1 MGEKPLRL
9 CLVRH
14 GETDWNREQRL
25 QGWTDVPLNAE
36 GLAQAEATAHELAG
50 ERFDAIYSSTLQRAR
65 ATAEALARPHGL
77 PLRLDQRLRER
88 HLGELQGLLR
98 AEIQALHP
106 AVSALLQQRRPGYT
120 PPGGENLTQFRARVE
135 AWLAELVHAHAGQTV
150 LAVSHGGVLD
160 LVHRLASDGDFE
172 APRRV
177 TLGNAALN
185 WFVWRQERWSVEAM
199 GLSDH
204 LDQSLDERTV

>member
-14 GETDWNREQRL
+14 GETDWNRAQRL

-36 GLAQAEATAHELAG
+36 GQAQAAAAAQELAS

-77 PLRLDQRLRER
+77 PLRLDERLRER
-88 HLGELQGLLR
+88 HLGDLQGLLR
-98 AEIQALHP
+98 ADIQARHP
-106 AVSALLQQRRPGYT
+106 EVNTLLQQRRPGYA
-120 PPGGENLTQFRARVE
+120 PPGGENLPQFRARVQ
-135 AWLAELVHAHAGQTV
+135 AWLADLVRAHAGQQV

-160 LVHRLASDGDFE
+160 LVHRLATGGDFD

-185 WFVWRQERWSVEAM
+185 WFVWRQERWWVEAM
-199 GLSDH
+199 GLDDH
-204 LDQSLDERTV
+204 LEQSLDERTV